1 MTFFA
6 KHKTIPRFSYIKI
19 LSHEIAVAS
28 AELAVATCETA
39 VVAPCTQLIRV
50 CISCS
55 RVCISCISEQH
66 AFHISILYQQEKR
79 VHIHAQVAD
88 IQRSK
93 CEPSFTNSI
102 VLLAHLFIGIASRAL
117 CDGCRRYV
125 RRPSDNCLTVLGQ
138 SGKCRQEGLYSVF
151 CKA

>member
-55 RVCISCISEQH
+55 RVCISCISEQLH
-66 AFHISILYQQEKR
+66 FTYR
-79 VHIHAQVAD
+79 FYT
-88 IQRSK
+88 SK
-93 CEPSFTNSI
+93 KKGFTFTRKSLIFSVVSVNP
-102 VLLAHLFIGIASRAL
+102 VLLIPLS
-117 CDGCRRYV
+117 Y
-125 RRPSDNCLTVLGQ
+125 
-138 SGKCRQEGLYSVF
+138 
-151 CKA
+151 